1 MPTFEFGAIIASYV
15 VIAVLLLGLNLYSRW
30 SWWIKVLTN
39 IVVAAFFWVSY
50 HSIPELLG
58 WPTRQDIPKRFY
70 LHAANI
76 DEPNKIYLWGTDLDR
91 GLGVTRPR
99 SFELDYDKSLHQRVD
114 KATRKLRKGL
124 PVIGETGTAAAI
136 SQEMNRTDETATSHS
151 DIHFIDAPEALI
163 PGKEQ

>member
-1 MPTFEFGAIIASYV
+1 MPTLEFGAIVASYV
-15 VIAVLLLGLNLYSRW
+15 VIAVLLLALNLYSRW
-30 SWWIKVLTN
+30 SWWIKIVTN

-99 SFELDYDKSLHQRVD
+99 SFELDYDK
-114 KATRKLRKGL
+114 GL

-136 SQEMNRTDETATSHS
+136 SQEMNRTDEMATTHS

-163 PGKEQ
+163 PGKDQ